1 MKVFMSYTW
10 EDKEHID
17 WVEALAARL
26 RRDGIET
33 ILDQWEVGLGDEL
46 PKFMEEGI
54 RDHDRILVIC
64 TPEYKRKAD
73 GRIGGAGYET
83 RQITAEVLNNPE
95 HGKFIPVL
103 RKGAWKDSAPTYL
116 LGINYVD
123 LSYED
128 TEQYERQYCILLDD
142 LLGKRKK
149 APKVGVPTTKTKF
162 DDFKLSFLQDK
173 LMGRAWRVG
182 PDDIRYEDGLLMDRE
197 RLKYIIDSIMDYADF
212 TGTTHWIPFFTL
224 EEFEHAIQS
233 KTWKNGKTV
242 YSYSELEIW
251 EVIKRSAGGLY
262 LRLKRVLGEE
272 HLQYK
277 VMDDG
282 SICFR
287 YIK

>member
-10 EDKEHID
+10 EDEEHTD

-26 RRDGIET
+26 RRDGVET
-33 ILDQWEVGLGDEL
+33 ILDQWEVGLGDEIS
-46 PKFMEEGI
+46 KFMEESI
-54 RDHDRILVIC
+54 RDPDRILVIC

-83 RQITAEVLNNPE
+83 RQITAEVLNDPKR
-95 HGKFIPVL
+95 GKFIPVL
-103 RKGAWKDSAPTYL
+103 RKGTWKDSAPSYL
-116 LGINYVD
+116 SGINYVD
-123 LSYED
+123 LSNGD
-128 TEQYERQYCILLDD
+128 TERYEWQYRILLED

-149 APKVGVPTTKTKF
+149 APKVGAPAAKTEF

-182 PDDIRYEDGLLMDRE
+182 PGDIRYEDGLLMDHE

-224 EEFEHAIQS
+224 EEFEHAIRS
-233 KTWKNGKTV
+233 KTWKNGKMV
-242 YSYSELEIW
+242 YTYSEPEVW
-251 EVIKRSAGGLY
+251 EVIQRSAGGLY

-272 HLQYK
+272 HIQYK

>member
-1 MKVFMSYTW
+1 MKVFMSYTQ
-10 EDKEHID
+10 EDNEHAN

-33 ILDQWEVGLGDEL
+33 TLDRWEVGPGDEIS
-46 PKFMEEGI
+46 KFMEEGVWN
-54 RDHDRILVIC
+54 HDRILVIC

-83 RQITAEVLNNPE
+83 RQITAEVLNNPKR
-95 HGKFIPVL
+95 GKLIPVL
-103 RKGAWKDSAPTYL
+103 RKGAWEDSAPKYL
-116 LGINYVD
+116 SGINFVN
-123 LSYED
+123 LSSGD
-128 TEQYERQYCILLDD
+128 TERYEQQYHLLLED

-197 RLKYIIDSIMDYADF
+197 RLKYIIDSIMNYADF

-224 EEFEHAIQS
+224 EEFKHAIQRE
-233 KTWKNGKTV
+233 TWKNGNTV
-242 YSYSELEIW
+242 YTYSELEIR

-262 LRLKRVLGEE
+262 LRLKRVLGED

-277 VMDDG
+277 VMDDE